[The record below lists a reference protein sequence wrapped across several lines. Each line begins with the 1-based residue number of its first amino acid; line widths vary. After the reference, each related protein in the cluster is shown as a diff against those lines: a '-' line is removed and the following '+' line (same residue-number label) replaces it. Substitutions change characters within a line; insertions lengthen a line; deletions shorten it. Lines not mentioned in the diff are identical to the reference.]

1 MQHPRIAAAG
11 DSALVAAF
19 PPALDADT
27 LGCAMALADSVRS
40 AALQGVR
47 DVVVTIHAVTVYFD
61 PLVADRSAVRA
72 LLTGPL
78 PRAVDF
84 TRTRTPLVVPVRYG
98 GEDGPD
104 LAEVAAECRCTP
116 EDVVERHTAVTYRV
130 FAMGFVPGFAYLG
143 PVDERI
149 RVPRRA
155 TPRIEVPAGS
165 VGIAGA
171 QTGIYPVDVPGGWRL
186 IGRTDVRPFDLQR
199 TEPFLLDVGDLVR
212 FEAV

>member
-11 DSALVAAF
+11 DSALVAEF
-19 PPALDADT
+19 PPALDTET
-27 LGCAMALADSVRS
+27 LGHAMALAESVRG
-40 AALQGVR
+40 AAIPGVR
-47 DVVVTIHAVTVYFD
+47 DVVVTIHAVTVYID
-61 PLVADRSAVRA
+61 PLVADRSAVRV
-72 LLTGPL
+72 LLTGPI

-84 TRTRTPLVVPVRYG
+84 TRTRTPLLVPVRYG
-98 GEDGPD
+98 GDDGPD

-116 EDVVERHTAVTYRV
+116 EDVVKRHTAVTYRV

-155 TPRIEVPAGS
+155 APRVDVPAGS

-171 QTGIYPVDVPGGWRL
+171 QTGIYPVNVPGGWRL